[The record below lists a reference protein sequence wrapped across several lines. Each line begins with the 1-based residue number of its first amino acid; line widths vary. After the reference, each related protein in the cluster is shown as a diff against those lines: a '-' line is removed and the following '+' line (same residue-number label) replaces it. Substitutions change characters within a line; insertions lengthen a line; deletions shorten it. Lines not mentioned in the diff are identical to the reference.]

1 MHRFRVWGPRAKRV
15 SVVVDGERHS
25 MESEPR
31 GWWAVTVDKAHAGS
45 RYGFLLDDGETPV
58 PDPRSARQPEGVHGL
73 SELVDHTAFAW
84 HDKGWRPPTLA
95 SGVIYELHVGTFTP
109 EGTFHAA
116 ISRLDYLRDLGITHV
131 ELMPLAA
138 AEGEQGWGYDGVAL
152 YAPLEAYGGP
162 DAVKRFVDAAHYRGL
177 AVLID
182 VVYNHFGPSGNYTGK
197 FGGYLT
203 DRHATPWGGAVN
215 FEDAGSAEVR
225 EFFIQNALMWLRDYH
240 FDGLRID
247 AVHAFI
253 DRSATHF
260 LRQLEEE
267 VRTLGNHTGKH
278 YVVIAESDLNDPQL
292 VTAREAG
299 GYGLDAQWSD
309 DFHHALWAVLTG
321 ETVGYYQDFGDL
333 GGFGPLAHL
342 AKALKEIFV
351 YQGQYSPH
359 RKRNHGR
366 PVVALPADR
375 FLGYIQNHDQV
386 GNRAQGER
394 LSHVVDIGRTKI
406 GAAMVLLSPF
416 VPMLFAGEEFA
427 ASSPFQ
433 YFTNLQD
440 RELGRLV
447 SEGRRKE
454 FVAFGWSPEEV
465 PDPQARETFLR
476 SKLQWEE
483 LDQGVHG
490 GMHAEMLDWYC
501 RLIALR
507 HEESALTCGDLR
519 RVQVRFDEK
528 QKWMSMARG
537 PIAII
542 FNAGTS
548 EIRLPLLH
556 RYETVLASVP
566 EVACEADYLR
576 LPAGSVAV
584 LRDLDAPMIS

>member
-528 QKWMSMARG
+528 QKWMSMTRG